1 MGFFLWKNY
10 KKRGK
15 IKPRGK
21 NMPTIRPMRDLK
33 NTAAISTLCH
43 ETEEPIFITKNG
55 YGDMV
60 VMSIETYE
68 KTMFINNVYNKLE
81 EAKQDIKNKEL
92 SSVEN
97 AVDRI
102 KLKYGL

>member
-1 MGFFLWKNY
+1 
-10 KKRGK
+10 
-15 IKPRGK
+15 
-21 NMPTIRPMRDLK
+21 MRDLK

>member
-1 MGFFLWKNY
+1 
-10 KKRGK
+10 
-15 IKPRGK
+15 
-21 NMPTIRPMRDLK
+21 MPTIRPMRDLK
-33 NTAAISTLCH
+33 NTAASSTLCH